1 MVLYLALAI
10 LTDVHRALRLAFG
23 PANLCK
29 LQRLILIAVRTRY
42 PIVTLVTICEGGFN
56 PTAAGDFRGRNHE
69 YLAPGECAC
78 SCQRPV
84 YRVALPVDVAGIGV
98 YLIAKQISRRHG
110 AKTHGTV
117 GAGHH
122 QNATREFFCE
132 HRISRVAGPRVAH

>member
-98 YLIAKQISRRHG
+98 YLIAKQVPRRHG
-110 AKTHGTV
+110 AKADGTV

-122 QNATREFFCE
+122 QDSAREFFRE
-132 HRISRVAGPRVAH
+132 HGIAGIAGSGIAH